1 MSLRVGFLGV
11 AHMHAGSYAHAL
23 RARTDVE
30 LVGVFDRTASTAE
43 AFAKNHEIPLTQSEE
58 QMLDSADALIIASEN
73 THHSRLIEAGAH
85 RGLPMLC
92 EKPLVTSKEDAAR
105 VRQAL
110 SQSASTLMTAFP
122 CRFSPAFH
130 RLKSRVQ
137 GGDIGEVLAVCA
149 TNRGR
154 CPFGWFVDRTLS
166 GGGAIIDHVVHVADL
181 LAVLLGE
188 APRQVACSSGN
199 NMHSESWEDCA
210 MVTLDYP
217 SGIFATLDSSWSR
230 AKSYKTWG
238 DVTLNVVGSNGV
250 MEIDLFSQAFD
261 LYRNSG
267 SPSHAVAGFGS
278 DLDAQLIH
286 EFVTAARERRQ
297 PTPDAEAGISAS
309 MVAVSAAESA
319 RDGAPVFLTA

>member
-11 AHMHAGSYAHAL
+11 AHMHAASYAHAL
-23 RARTDVE
+23 KSRKDVE
-30 LVGVFDRTASTAE
+30 LVGVFDRTAPTAE
-43 AFAKNHEIPLTQSEE
+43 AFARDHGVPLCQSEE
-58 QMLDSADALIIASEN
+58 QLLDSSDALVIASEN
-73 THHSRLIEAGAH
+73 THHYRLIELGAE

-154 CPFGWFVDRTLS
+154 CPFGWFVDRDLS

-199 NMHSESWEDCA
+199 NMYSESWEDCA
-210 MVTLDYP
+210 MITLDYP

-230 AKSYKTWG
+230 PKSYKTWG
-238 DVTLNVVGSNGV
+238 DVTLNVVGANGV
-250 MEIDLFSQAFD
+250 IEIDLFTQAFD
-261 LYRNSG
+261 LYRNSA
-267 SPSHAVAGFGS
+267 SPSHSVAGFGS
-278 DLDAQLIH
+278 DIDGQLIN
-286 EFVTAARERRQ
+286 EFVSAALERRP
-297 PTPDAEAGISAS
+297 PTPDAEAGVAAS
-309 MVAVSAAESA
+309 LVAVAAAESA
-319 RDGAPVFLTA
+319 QKGSPVYLSA